1 MQRQLQVED
10 VAISKLKPFDKNPR
24 TIGPRGI
31 EKLQKSIERFGFVN
45 PVLAQKGTGVI
56 IAGHQRI
63 KAAKAEGLKTVPVI
77 WLDMTDTEAKAYN
90 IADNRLQDEAAWE
103 NDLLAGLIAE
113 LDTEGFDLDL
123 TGFDDIEIKGIL
135 SGIVHEVDYGTD
147 FELPDGEKGNIETM
161 TFTLAREQAELI
173 KDAIRLVGEPQETF
187 GNPNGNGNA
196 IYEVV
201 RQWVE
206 QRK

>member
-24 TIGPRGI
+24 TISPRGI

-45 PVLAQKGTGVI
+45 PVLAQKNTGVI

-103 NDLLAGLIAE
+103 NNLLAGLVTE
-113 LDTEGFDLDL
+113 LEADGFDLEL
-123 TGFDDIEIKGIL
+123 TGLDMGEIELLTVGP
-135 SGIVHEVDYGTD
+135 D
-147 FELPDGEKGNIETM
+147 FSPVSEDEQSRLDEKKKTTCPSCGYE
-161 TFTLAREQAELI
+161 FT
-173 KDAIRLVGEPQETF
+173 P
-187 GNPNGNGNA
+187 
-196 IYEVV
+196 
-201 RQWVE
+201 
-206 QRK
+206 

>member
-1 MQRQLQVED
+1 MQRQLQVEE

-24 TIGPRGI
+24 TISPRGI
-31 EKLQKSIERFGFVN
+31 EKLRKSIERFGFVN
-45 PVLAQKGTGVI
+45 PVLAQKNTGVI

-103 NDLLAGLIAE
+103 NGLLAGLITE
-113 LDTEGFDLDL
+113 LDTEGFDLEL
-123 TGFDDIEIKGIL
+123 TGLDDIEIKGVL
-135 SGIVHEVDYGTD
+135 SGIVHEGDYGTD

-161 TFTLAREQAELI
+161 TITLAHEQAELI

-187 GNPNGNGNA
+187 GNPNSNGNA
-196 IYEVV
+196 IYEVA
-201 RQWVE
+201 RQWLA